1 MADAAFTLPKGVYQ
15 KHKQFFEKLK
25 MDIEVHTSDKNWD
38 IVSMS
43 CIKDGDIQDFR
54 DLVEAT
60 RLTICNQ
67 EDLIA
72 DTGGAGVT
80 WIFHKR

>member
-25 MDIEVHTSDKNWD
+25 MDIEVHTSDKNMD
-38 IVSMS
+38 MVSMS
-43 CIKDGDIQDFR
+43 CLKDGDIQDFW

-60 RLTICNQ
+60 RLTICRQ
-67 EDLIA
+67 ENLTA
-72 DTGGAGVT
+72 DTGGAGVV
-80 WIFHKR
+80 WIFHH